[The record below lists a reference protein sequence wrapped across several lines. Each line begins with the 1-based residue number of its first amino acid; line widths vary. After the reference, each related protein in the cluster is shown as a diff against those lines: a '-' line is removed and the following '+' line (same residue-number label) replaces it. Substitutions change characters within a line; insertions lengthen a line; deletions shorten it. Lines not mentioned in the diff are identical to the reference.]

1 MNKIT
6 YGISE
11 EIYILNNQKRISY
24 GIVVYSNADQ
34 DGTATIVDS
43 VRDVSSNKENI
54 TRLVNECNRLRLS
67 PIHLRDV
74 VEDFIG

>member
-1 MNKIT
+1 MNTIT
-6 YGISE
+6 YGVSE
-11 EIYILNNQKRISY
+11 EIYTLYDQKRISY

-43 VRDVSSNKENI
+43 IRDVSSNKEKI
-54 TRLVNECNRLRLS
+54 TRLVNECNRLGLS